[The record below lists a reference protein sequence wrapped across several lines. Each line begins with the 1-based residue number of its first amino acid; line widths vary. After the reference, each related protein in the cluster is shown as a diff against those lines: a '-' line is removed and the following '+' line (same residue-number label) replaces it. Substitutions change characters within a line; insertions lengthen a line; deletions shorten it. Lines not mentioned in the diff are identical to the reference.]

1 MNLSSIEKEPNSY
14 LFSVSEMTTTDE
26 SGYETGGPL
35 GGAGE
40 GSPRDRDH
48 VILDS
53 LPLKKK
59 VKLTNI
65 KDV

>member
-1 MNLSSIEKEPNSY
+1 
-14 LFSVSEMTTTDE
+14 MTTTDE

-35 GGAGE
+35 GGGSE

-59 VKLTNI
+59 VKSTNI